1 MTPYENLANAVIM
14 QAVRDYRKCQNPG
27 ILQELEQFF
36 LSDWFMMLTKVD
48 GTMIL
53 ERLRKE
59 KRHDSK
65 RILKSSIQT

>member
-1 MTPYENLANAVIM
+1 MTPYDNLANAVIM
-14 QAVRDYRKCQNPG
+14 QAVRDDRKCQNPE

-59 KRHDSK
+59 KKHDSK